1 MVSRMA
7 IIAIVGILAVP
18 ILLGYAL
25 NLDEVTETG
34 YKAVGEEVN
43 VTPLLNNGTEYRYTK
58 ADTFKINTAFRDGT
72 KVFPDYETSN
82 TRSSLFLESLTYTG
96 TQPADVQLSDMNY
109 YALVV
114 DGYGAYG
121 DYIKANIYE
130 VGENNTETL
139 LTSISQV
146 HSIYYDGGIISVEYG
161 NLHGTYTHTSNN
173 MIVRYSVTGTFTG
186 TAAVSYWSKSAN
198 LNTANWVDL
207 SKGYHFDFPAGNTW
221 LGETYHNVFI
231 TLPSYS
237 RYAIVTIDLSSI
249 TEPNY
254 SFGLGQQCYLE
265 KTTVDDVVSWQV
277 KPRPRISDNIVPVT
291 DLYYDQNS
299 TNNTYQVKIW
309 IDPNGT
315 PSDTPDYFDYDQH
328 YEFRYI
334 GAWQDMIGEANY
346 FLSYDVV
353 AFFSQ
358 RTPDFSSIEIGGFSD
373 HSPTM
378 RVDAAEFRAMEFKL
392 ITDQNYVPADFK
404 ENPMT
409 TINSA
414 QILGTSI
421 DFGGNTYTVKNGNI
435 TLGTHQIPVKGLVLS
450 SVPNP
455 SGGYDNKIGDTVI
468 STTAA
473 PSAITFNGKWS
484 ASVSTIAQ
492 EEYEYTKTEW
502 IAGGFAWNGM
512 DDNFLIVGLITSVGM
527 FIALGI
533 YARRSR
539 ASVGPLMLVC
549 GCAAA
554 LFFIM
559 L

>member
-58 ADTFKINTAFRDGT
+58 ADTFKINTDFRSET
-72 KVFPDYETSN
+72 KTFPVYTTSS
-82 TRSSLFLESLTYTG
+82 TRSSLFLERQVYSS
-96 TQPADVQLSDMNY
+96 QPADVQLSDMNY
-109 YALVV
+109 YTVNV
-114 DGYGAYG
+114 TGYGTYG
-121 DYIKANIYE
+121 NYITASVYE

-139 LTSISQV
+139 LVTANQV
-146 HSIYYDGGIISVEYG
+146 HSIYYDGGIVTITYG
-161 NLHGTYTHTSNN
+161 NLMNTYTHTSEN
-173 MIVRYSVTGTFTG
+173 MIIRYSTNGTFTG

-207 SKGYHFDFPAGNTW
+207 SKGYYFEFTPMSLYTGEDYSNISIKFPGYT
-221 LGETYHNVFI
+221 
-231 TLPSYS
+231 
-237 RYAIVTIDLSSI
+237 RYAIITIDLSSI
-249 TEPNY
+249 TDPNY
-254 SFGLGQQCYLE
+254 SFGLGDQCYLE

-277 KPRPRISDNIVPVT
+277 KPRPRISDNPVPVT

-309 IDPNGT
+309 IDPDGT
-315 PSDTPDYFDYDQH
+315 PSDVPGYNNYDQH

-334 GAWQDMIGEANY
+334 GAWQEMIGEANY

-353 AFFSQ
+353 ANRFSS
-358 RTPDFSSIEIGGFSD
+358 TPDFNAVLVGGFSD